1 MSALAVPSKIAL
13 HGVVIRIRIEKSS
26 SAKVLIYFVS
36 LLSDFGNIGSIRT
49 VAENVSFGA
58 NTMMPAGIPFAS
70 KLIASVGQVY
80 GSKQMASRSGGV

>member
-26 SAKVLIYFVS
+26 SAKVLIFIFVS
-36 LLSDFGNIGSIRT
+36 LLSDFGNIGSIQT

-58 NTMMPAGIPFAS
+58 KTITPAGIPFAS
-70 KLIASVGQVY
+70 KLIASVGQV
-80 GSKQMASRSGGV
+80 